1 MTLEAFAPTKTRRP
15 GPRDL
20 SIRRLDYH
28 YVVEGS
34 DVATIALSGIDLDVP
49 QGRFV
54 CLVGQSGCGKST
66 LLNLVAGLLK
76 ATSGEIRFDDQVV
89 EAPGTDRS
97 VVFQHASLL
106 PWRDVRGNIRF
117 GMEMQRRFSAD
128 EMDRRTKRATE
139 MVGLAGFGQ
148 HFPSQLSGGMQ
159 QRVNLARALATD
171 PLMLLLDEP
180 FSALDSQTR
189 EVMQAETLRI
199 WNENAKTVLFVTH
212 QIDEAVFL
220 ADEIVVMAPR
230 PGRVVSRIPVPFA
243 RPRSLD
249 LKRSPEF
256 QATCDHIWSVIGDN
270 APGGSEPEEAVR

>member
-1 MTLEAFAPTKTRRP
+1 MTVEASTPPVARRA

-20 SIRRLDYH
+20 SIRGLDYH
-28 YVVEGS
+28 YVAEGS
-34 DVATIALSGIDLDVP
+34 DVATVALSGIDLDVP

-76 ATSGEIRFDDQVV
+76 ATSGEIRFDDQRI

-117 GMEMQRRFSAD
+117 GMEMQRRFSAV
-128 EMDRRTKRATE
+128 EMDRRTERATE

-230 PGRVVSRIPVPFA
+230 PGRVVNRIPIPFA

-256 QATCDHIWSVIGDN
+256 QAMCDHIWSIIRQN
-270 APGGSEPEEAVR
+270 APGGPDTQEAVR